1 MVLVIPS
8 LMHYMLTNILSVIRT
23 LYFPAVRAAGT
34 LDAVTYHLSMTEQTM
49 SYDVCSPNITRAT
62 LINRLVEWQLFFLT
76 GEEHYG
82 RLQADDGTGV
92 MDPHDLCELAQ
103 QTGDVD
109 LWELAVSVE
118 RLADGWERAYDAIET
133 ARGASLG

>member
-1 MVLVIPS
+1 MTIETFSPSIP
-8 LMHYMLTNILSVIRT
+8 
-23 LYFPAVRAAGT
+23 
-34 LDAVTYHLSMTEQTM
+34 
-49 SYDVCSPNITRAT
+49 RAT

-103 QTGDVD
+103 QTGDAD

-133 ARGASLG
+133 AREASLC